1 MEFGFKTKAGRLH
14 ASKELN
20 NHAHYYRS
28 LQIKMLSFV
37 LSMGQRNNLEIFRN
51 IQI

>member
-1 MEFGFKTKAGRLH
+1 MEFGFKTEAGRLH
-14 ASKELN
+14 ASKEFD

-37 LSMGQRNNLEIFRN
+37 SSMGQRNNFEIFRN